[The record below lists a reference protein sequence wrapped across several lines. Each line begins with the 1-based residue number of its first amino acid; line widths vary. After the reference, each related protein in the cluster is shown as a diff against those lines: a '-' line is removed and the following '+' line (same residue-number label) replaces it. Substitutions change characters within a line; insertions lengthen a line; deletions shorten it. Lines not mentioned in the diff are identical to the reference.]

1 MVREK
6 WGEAMT
12 EKIDHAKPQPE
23 AVGWCETS
31 ANALRNG
38 YPQTQAGR
46 DGLASGLDEC
56 AAYIRQLEELVR
68 EADEILSGQHD
79 DKIDAACD
87 EWRMNAAI
95 ALGLVKE

>member
-1 MVREK
+1 
-6 WGEAMT
+6 MT

-23 AVGWCETS
+23 AVGWCEAS

-56 AAYIRQLEELVR
+56 AAYIRQLEAMVR
-68 EADEILSGQHD
+68 GACPSVEGYKA
-79 DKIDAACD
+79 DAAF
-87 EWRMNAAI
+87 AAQWLDKAH
-95 ALGLVKE
+95 ALGLTEDK